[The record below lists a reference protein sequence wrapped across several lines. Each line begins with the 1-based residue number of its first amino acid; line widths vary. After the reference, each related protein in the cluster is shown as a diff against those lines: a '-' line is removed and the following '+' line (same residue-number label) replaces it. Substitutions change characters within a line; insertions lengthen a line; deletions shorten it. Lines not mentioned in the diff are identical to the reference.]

1 MRLGEWC
8 KTAPNKESLG
18 DRVLTVL
25 RPVLLGLGA
34 EADAECWVAWGKEP
48 ELRFSVLVP
57 TVVGLVVVSVRP
69 SDPDGPRAT
78 ARLIRWSKLAMTE
91 LGIEAS
97 GGHRVVG
104 VRVESLV
111 LEGADEEADRICE
124 FVRGLMAGI
133 DGRSP
138 TGAVVP
144 LPAAGQDAGDSAAT
158 AQKATP
164 MRAAAGPRP
173 PAPHR
178 QADAPS
184 SKIVPITSK
193 AGSRPAADAAE
204 TPSGS
209 TSEPLAAPAA
219 PVPAEP
225 AAPRTIPTP
234 LAARAAAA
242 HHEEQPLAG
251 PIHPVPELE
260 PEQPEWVGP
269 HPIEEH
275 PADELPKP
283 RPWRP

>member
-1 MRLGEWC
+1 MV
-8 KTAPNKESLG
+8 N
-18 DRVLTVL
+18 
-25 RPVLLGLGA
+25 
-34 EADAECWVAWGKEP
+34 
-48 ELRFSVLVP
+48 
-57 TVVGLVVVSVRP
+57 VRP
-69 SDPDGPRAT
+69 SDPEGPRAT
-78 ARLIRWSKLAMTE
+78 ARLIRWSKLALTE

-97 GGHRVVG
+97 GGHRIVG

-111 LEGADEEADRICE
+111 LGGVDEEADRICE

-144 LPAAGQDAGDSAAT
+144 LPAAGQDAGGAAAT
-158 AQKATP
+158 PQKATL
-164 MRAAAGPRP
+164 MRAATGLRP

-178 QADAPS
+178 QAAAPS

-193 AGSRPAADAAE
+193 AGSKPAADAAE
-204 TPSGS
+204 TRPGS
-209 TSEPLAAPAA
+209 ASEPLAAPAV
-219 PVPAEP
+219 PVPGEP
-225 AAPRTIPTP
+225 AAPSTLPTP

-242 HHEEQPLAG
+242 HHGEQPPAG
-251 PIHPVPELE
+251 PIHPVPEPE

-275 PADELPKP
+275 PADEPPKP